1 MSISGFQLSA
11 ERFQRTRGVRL
22 HDLRRDLTVCN
33 SPVAIV
39 SRGPKSASRVSEKL
53 PPSAS
58 KLYAKPLPWPT
69 SGAGQCRLPPGGS
82 IVFKECVV
90 MDEQLDRKQLQRKL
104 ELCRRLSEI
113 ACDPATSSRL
123 AKLIEELE
131 HSLQQAE
138 IGATDTDPDAGPMD
152 LRSVA

>member
-1 MSISGFQLSA
+1 
-11 ERFQRTRGVRL
+11 
-22 HDLRRDLTVCN
+22 
-33 SPVAIV
+33 
-39 SRGPKSASRVSEKL
+39 
-53 PPSAS
+53 
-58 KLYAKPLPWPT
+58 
-69 SGAGQCRLPPGGS
+69 
-82 IVFKECVV
+82 

-138 IGATDTDPDAGPMD
+138 IGATDTNPDAEPMD